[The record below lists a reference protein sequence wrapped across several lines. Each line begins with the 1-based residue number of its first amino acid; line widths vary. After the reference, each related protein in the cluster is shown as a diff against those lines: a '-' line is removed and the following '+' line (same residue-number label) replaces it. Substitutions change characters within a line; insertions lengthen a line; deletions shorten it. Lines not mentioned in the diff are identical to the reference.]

1 MKQLELQRI
10 ATLTARELRKELDEV
25 MTVEQVA
32 EYLGIKPK
40 TVHNKA
46 NAGELPHR
54 KKFGRL
60 YFSKQEITRY
70 CLE

>member
-10 ATLTARELRKELDEV
+10 AILTARELRKELDEV

-32 EYLGIKPK
+32 DYLGIKPK
-40 TVHNKA
+40 TVHNKVC
-46 NAGELPHR
+46 NGELPHR

-60 YFSKQEITRY
+60 YFSKREITRY

>member
-10 ATLTARELRKELDEV
+10 AILTARELRKELDEV

-32 EYLGIKPK
+32 DYLGIKPK

-46 NAGELPHR
+46 NAGELPCK

>member
-10 ATLTARELRKELDEV
+10 AILTARELRKELDEV

-32 EYLGIKPK
+32 DYLGIKPK

-46 NAGELPHR
+46 CNGELPHR

-60 YFSKQEITRY
+60 YFSKQEITKC